1 MLERKELLKTGKA
14 KSLYHT
20 DDPSK
25 LIMEYKD
32 DTSAFDG
39 KKIEQIAGKGTVNN
53 RFNSHIME
61 HLKKNDVPNHHLE
74 VSNPNESIVL
84 SLDMFPIECVV
95 RNFAAGSICKR
106 LGLEEGM
113 KMDPPIFEFFYKDDD
128 LGDPLI
134 NDCHITAFGWAKE
147 KDIEVMKELTL
158 KTNSI
163 LVSLF
168 DAADLILVDFKIE
181 FGLVDGKIL
190 LGDEFTPDGCRVWDK
205 ETKEKLDKDRF
216 RLGLG
221 DVVKSYQEIAYR
233 IGINLNK
240 P

>member
-1 MLERKELLKTGKA
+1 MLEKKELLKTGKA
-14 KSLYHT
+14 KSLYIT
-20 DDPSK
+20 EDPKK
-25 LIMEYKD
+25 LVMEYKD

-61 HLKKNDVPNHHLE
+61 QLNDNDVPNHHLE
-74 VSNPNESIVL
+74 VSSPNESIVM

-113 KMDPPIFEFFYKDDD
+113 KMEPPIFEFFYKDDD

-147 KDIEVMKELTL
+147 SDIEIMKDLTL

-168 DAADLILVDFKIE
+168 DEADLILVDFKIE
-181 FGLVDGKIL
+181 FGLSDGKIY

-205 ETKEKLDKDRF
+205 ETKKKLDKDRF

-221 DVVKSYQEIAYR
+221 DVVESYQEIAHR
-233 IGINLNK
+233 LGIELT
-240 P
+240 

>member
-1 MLERKELLKTGKA
+1 MLEKKELLKTGKA
-14 KSLYHT
+14 KSLYIT
-20 DDPSK
+20 EDPAK
-25 LIMEYKD
+25 LVMEYKD

-61 HLKKNDVPNHHLE
+61 HLKENDVPNHHLK
-74 VSNPNESIVL
+74 VSSPNESIVM

-113 KMDPPIFEFFYKDDD
+113 KMEPPIFEFFYKDDD

-147 KDIEVMKELTL
+147 SDIEIMKDLTL

-168 DAADLILVDFKIE
+168 DEADLILVDFKIE
-181 FGLVDGKIL
+181 FGLSDGKIY

-205 ETKEKLDKDRF
+205 ETKKKLDKDRF

-221 DVVKSYQEIAYR
+221 DVVESYQEIAHR
-233 IGINLNK
+233 LGIELT
-240 P
+240 

>member
-32 DTSAFDG
+32 DTSAFDE

-205 ETKEKLDKDRF
+205 ETKKKLDKDRF

-221 DVVKSYQEIAYR
+221 DVVESYQEIAHR
-233 IGINLNK
+233 LGIDLT
-240 P
+240 

>member
-1 MLERKELLKTGKA
+1 MLEKKELLKTGKA
-14 KSLYHT
+14 KSLYLT
-20 DDPSK
+20 DDPLK

-74 VSNPNESIVL
+74 VSNPNESIVM

-95 RNFAAGSICKR
+95 RNYAAGSICKR

-134 NDCHITAFGWAKE
+134 NDCHI
-147 KDIEVMKELTL
+147 L
-158 KTNSI
+158 
-163 LVSLF
+163 SL
-168 DAADLILVDFKIE
+168 IHI
-181 FGLVDGKIL
+181 
-190 LGDEFTPDGCRVWDK
+190 
-205 ETKEKLDKDRF
+205 
-216 RLGLG
+216 
-221 DVVKSYQEIAYR
+221 
-233 IGINLNK
+233 
-240 P
+240 

>member
-1 MLERKELLKTGKA
+1 MLEKKELLKTGKA
-14 KSLYHT
+14 KSLYIT
-20 DDPSK
+20 EDPKK
-25 LIMEYKD
+25 LVMEYKD
-32 DTSAFDG
+32 DTSEFDG

-61 HLKKNDVPNHHLE
+61 HLKDNDVPNHHLE
-74 VSNPNESIVL
+74 VSSPNESIVM

-113 KMDPPIFEFFYKDDD
+113 KMEPPIFEFFYKDDD

-147 KDIEVMKELTL
+147 SDIEIMKDLTL

-168 DAADLILVDFKIE
+168 DEADLILVDFKIE
-181 FGLVDGKIL
+181 FGLSDGKIY

-205 ETKEKLDKDRF
+205 ETKKKLDKDRF

-221 DVVKSYQEIAYR
+221 DVVESYQEIAHR
-233 IGINLNK
+233 LGIELT
-240 P
+240 

>member
-1 MLERKELLKTGKA
+1 MKKKELLTKGKA
-14 KSLYHT
+14 KELYKT
-20 DDPSK
+20 DDESK
-25 LIMEYKD
+25 LIMDFTD

-39 KKIEQIAGKGTVNN
+39 KKIEKLAGKGTVNN
-53 RFNSHIME
+53 RFNNFIMN
-61 HLKKNDVPNHHLE
+61 HLDSKGVACHLLE
-74 VSNPNESIVL
+74 EISDHESLVL

-205 ETKEKLDKDRF
+205 ETKKKLDKDRF

-221 DVVKSYQEIAYR
+221 DVVESYQEIAHR
-233 IGINLNK
+233 LGIDLT
-240 P
+240 

>member
-1 MLERKELLKTGKA
+1 MLEKKELLKTGKA
-14 KSLYHT
+14 KSLYIT
-20 DDPSK
+20 EDPEK
-25 LIMEYKD
+25 LVMEYKD

-53 RFNSHIME
+53 RFNSHIMG
-61 HLKKNDVPNHHLE
+61 HLNDNDVPNHHLE
-74 VSNPNESIVL
+74 VSSPNESIVM

-113 KMDPPIFEFFYKDDD
+113 KMEPPIFEFFYKDDD

-147 KDIEVMKELTL
+147 SDIEIMKDLTL

-168 DAADLILVDFKIE
+168 DEADLILVDFKIE
-181 FGLVDGKIL
+181 FGLSDGKIY

-205 ETKEKLDKDRF
+205 ETKKKLDKDRF

-221 DVVKSYQEIAYR
+221 DVVESYQEIAHR
-233 IGINLNK
+233 LGIELT
-240 P
+240 

>member
-1 MLERKELLKTGKA
+1 MEKKDLLTKGKA
-14 KSLYHT
+14 KELYRTT
-20 DDPSK
+20 DDSK
-25 LIMEYKD
+25 LIMDFTD

-39 KKIEQIAGKGTVNN
+39 KKIEQLAGKGTVNN
-53 RFNSHIME
+53 RFNNFIMKYLDSKGIAC
-61 HLKKNDVPNHHLE
+61 HLLE
-74 VSNPNESIVL
+74 ELSDRESLVL

-95 RNFAAGSICKR
+95 RNYAAGSICKR

-113 KMDPPIFEFFYKDDD
+113 KFENPIFEFFYKDDD
-128 LGDPLI
+128 LGDPMI
-134 NDCHITAFGWAKE
+134 NDNHIVAFGWANRE
-147 KDIEVMKELTL
+147 DIKILEDLTL
-158 KTNSI
+158 EINKH
-163 LVSLF
+163 LLELF
-168 DAADLILVDFKIE
+168 DSADLILVDFKLE
-181 FGLVDGKIL
+181 FGKNNNKIY

>member
-1 MLERKELLKTGKA
+1 MLEKKELLKTGKA
-14 KSLYHT
+14 KSLYIT
-20 DDPSK
+20 EDPAK
-25 LIMEYKD
+25 LVMEYKD

-61 HLKKNDVPNHHLE
+61 HLKDKDVPNHHLE
-74 VSNPNESIVL
+74 VSSPNESIVM

-106 LGLEEGM
+106 LGLEEGI
-113 KMDPPIFEFFYKDDD
+113 KMEPPIFEFFYKDDD

-134 NDCHITAFGWAKE
+134 NECHITAFGWAKE
-147 KDIEVMKELTL
+147 SDIEIMKDLTL

-168 DAADLILVDFKIE
+168 DEADLILVDFKIE
-181 FGLVDGKIL
+181 FGLSDGKIY

-205 ETKEKLDKDRF
+205 ETKKKLDKDRF

-221 DVVKSYQEIAYR
+221 DVVESYQEIAHR
-233 IGINLNK
+233 LGIELT
-240 P
+240 

>member
-168 DAADLILVDFKIE
+168 DTADLILVDFKIE

-205 ETKEKLDKDRF
+205 ETKKKLDKDRF

-221 DVVKSYQEIAYR
+221 DVVESYQEIAHR
-233 IGINLNK
+233 LGIDLT
-240 P
+240 

>member
-14 KSLYHT
+14 KSRYHT

-205 ETKEKLDKDRF
+205 ETKKKLDKDRF

-221 DVVKSYQEIAYR
+221 DVVESYQEIAHR
-233 IGINLNK
+233 LGIDLT
-240 P
+240 

>member
-1 MLERKELLKTGKA
+1 
-14 KSLYHT
+14 
-20 DDPSK
+20 
-25 LIMEYKD
+25 MEYKD

-61 HLKKNDVPNHHLE
+61 HLNDNGVPNHHLE
-74 VSNPNESIVL
+74 VSSPNESIVM

-113 KMDPPIFEFFYKDDD
+113 KMEPPIFEFFYKDDD

-147 KDIEVMKELTL
+147 SDIEIMKDLTL

-168 DAADLILVDFKIE
+168 DEADLILVDFKIE
-181 FGLVDGKIL
+181 FGLSDGKIY

-205 ETKEKLDKDRF
+205 ETKKKLDKDRF

-221 DVVKSYQEIAYR
+221 DVVESYQEIAHR
-233 IGINLNK
+233 LGIELT
-240 P
+240 

>member
-61 HLKKNDVPNHHLE
+61 HLKKNDIPNHHLE
-74 VSNPNESIVL
+74 VSNPNESIVM

-113 KMDPPIFEFFYKDDD
+113 KMEPPIFEFFYKDDD

-147 KDIEVMKELTL
+147 SDIEIMKDLTL

-168 DAADLILVDFKIE
+168 DEADLILVDFKIE
-181 FGLVDGKIL
+181 FGLSDGKIY

-205 ETKEKLDKDRF
+205 ETKKKLDKDRF

-221 DVVKSYQEIAYR
+221 DVVESYQEIAHR
-233 IGINLNK
+233 LGIELT
-240 P
+240 

>member
-1 MLERKELLKTGKA
+1 MLEKKELLKTGKA
-14 KSLYHT
+14 KSLYIT
-20 DDPSK
+20 EDPKK
-25 LIMEYKD
+25 LVMEYKD

-61 HLKKNDVPNHHLE
+61 HLKDNDVPNHHLE
-74 VSNPNESIVL
+74 VSSPNESIVM

-113 KMDPPIFEFFYKDDD
+113 KMEPPIFEFFYKDDD

-147 KDIEVMKELTL
+147 SDIEIMKDLTL

-168 DAADLILVDFKIE
+168 DEADLILVDFKIE
-181 FGLVDGKIL
+181 FGLSDGKIY

-205 ETKEKLDKDRF
+205 ETKKKLDKDRF

-221 DVVKSYQEIAYR
+221 DVVESYQEIAHR
-233 IGINLNK
+233 LGIELT
-240 P
+240 

>member
-113 KMDPPIFEFFYKDDD
+113 KMVPPIFEFFYKDDD

-205 ETKEKLDKDRF
+205 ETKKKLDKDRF

-221 DVVKSYQEIAYR
+221 DVVESYQEIAHR
-233 IGINLNK
+233 LGIDLT
-240 P
+240 